1 MTFIDSLIACS
12 TQDDLNTLLANSN
25 RNTIIDS
32 LLVYSNQFDNPEYL
46 GQLSFNSDRTKYL
59 IKQVSSFPC
68 CDQSKYFLMSLI
80 GDPELHWRCSN
91 MILPSLYWYY
101 RSFAPKN
108 TTISKVNA
116 IGLSLSQDYSVP
128 YERDYLYSVDSINL
142 PTDILSP
149 SYLAFLSLLP
159 FEKLCSL
166 WNHRFVSSIV
176 FLHSYYSNMFPEKPS
191 YFPTPFFNIYDFSV
205 KRLLP
210 SWGASMQQDRD
221 SLGPFLVA
229 AILSSSKL
237 TIRNSSAKLPPFI
250 ISSPIS
256 DFVNFE

>member
-159 FEKLCSL
+159 KINKFFDYITKNESEKDKFLKPYKL
-166 WNHRFVSSIV
+166 FGIARNKLGWHTDNKAHNDTNIRVIV
-176 FLHSYYSNMFPEKPS
+176 F
-191 YFPTPFFNIYDFSV
+191 
-205 KRLLP
+205 
-210 SWGASMQQDRD
+210 
-221 SLGPFLVA
+221 
-229 AILSSSKL
+229 SK
-237 TIRNSSAKLPPFI
+237 
-250 ISSPIS
+250 
-256 DFVNFE
+256 